1 MPEPDFESI
10 ARTFMRD
17 VAQLDSGGDYTAET
31 KAEDT
36 LALAEQLR
44 QVWNARGAA
53 IQAWATERLA
63 FYERQIAAWDD
74 GVDRFGATR
83 ADH

>member
-44 QVWNARGAA
+44 QVWNARRTWAGLAA
-53 IQAWATERLA
+53 RA
-63 FYERQIAAWDD
+63 
-74 GVDRFGATR
+74 GSFGYDNLR
-83 ADH
+83 PF